1 MWQHCGKKHHT
12 SICDALKKSEKA
24 LTTNQSPEGVFSVV
38 IIKVN
43 DVKCRALI
51 DSGSGSSYISAKLVN
66 MLKAKPVETQT
77 KQVEMLVKWR
87 LRSNKNQKGTTCWQ
101 RRRASSRAYQDGV
114 VHHEP
119 RRRIW
124 QEGHAHDS
132 NFAKQLRGAMS
143 NGCLGIEDFPENDQ
157 ASVHAEFKEQ
167 LRRANEGWYQTGLP
181 WRGNHPDLPNN
192 KQGSLQRLGNLTRSL
207 QRKGQTS
214 AYNEVIQE
222 QLKEEIVENAPP
234 EVTGK
239 EFYIPHKAV
248 IRETATTT

>member
-1 MWQHCGKKHHT
+1 MSPG
-12 SICDALKKSEKA
+12 AEFGRKA
-24 LTTNQSPEGVFSVV
+24 
-38 IIKVN
+38 
-43 DVKCRALI
+43 
-51 DSGSGSSYISAKLVN
+51 
-66 MLKAKPVETQT
+66 MLMTQT
-77 KQVEMLVKWR
+77 SQ
-87 LRSNKNQKGTTCWQ
+87 SD
-101 RRRASSRAYQDGV
+101 Y
-114 VHHEP
+114 
-119 RRRIW
+119 
-124 QEGHAHDS
+124 EGLCRMDV
-132 NFAKQLRGAMS
+132 
-143 NGCLGIEDFPENDQ
+143 LGIEDFPENDQ
-157 ASVHAEFKEQ
+157 ASFHAEFKEQ
-167 LRRANEGWYQTGLP
+167 LRRADEGWYQTGLP